1 MSFKQHWK
9 AEESLPRIPAPV
21 LGVKDSLHFPIVLDQ
36 VLKLRER
43 QQIRNKAASGKRI
56 RLAAA
61 MTPDQAKPNGKIL
74 ATQNSLII
82 LPAVVVGLRKFLRK
96 VFGQ

>member
-21 LGVKDSLHFPIVLDQ
+21 LGVKDSLRFPVVLDQ
-36 VLKLRER
+36 VLKLWEW
-43 QQIRNKAASGKRI
+43 QIRNKAASGKRI
-56 RLAAA
+56 RSAAA
-61 MTPDQAKPNGKIL
+61 MTPDQAKPNSKIL

-82 LPAVVVGLRKFLRK
+82 LPAVVVGPRNFLRK
-96 VFGQ
+96 VFAQ